1 MYVSSIDT
9 LKKNLEA
16 FAEAS
21 RPQQQQQNIYSAPA
35 VMEKT
40 SASVQMAGEHLYRR
54 VFEEQIELWQFFGK
68 RWTQYLTLPAD
79 VSQCRSAA
87 DIAQLQLSFLTRMA
101 ADYSNEGRHF
111 AQTFQELVSQAM
123 VASSMPFPGKP
134 LSNG

>member
-1 MYVSSIDT
+1 
-9 LKKNLEA
+9 
-16 FAEAS
+16 
-21 RPQQQQQNIYSAPA
+21 
-35 VMEKT
+35 
-40 SASVQMAGEHLYRR
+40 MAGEHLYRR